1 MKAFSWLAGNKL
13 THITCNNATF
23 FWCALSNACEV
34 GTGGKVHRKHKLLKS
49 DMFI

>member
-23 FWCALSNACEV
+23 FFGVLFQMHVKLAQVAKYTGSTVEV
-34 GTGGKVHRKHKLLKS
+34 
-49 DMFI
+49 